1 MSNNQIDKHKVH
13 SITGGKDQTLSLL
26 STGEVL
32 AWGGAGSGRYTP
44 PFADICRAAKDA
56 DVKPVYVSIPAS
68 FTHISAGYGVSL
80 GISNQHQLF
89 VWGFCQLGIGGV
101 EKFSEEPS
109 LVNGVDKASRVAAGQ
124 FLYAAL
130 DQAGNVYTWGLD
142 ADGALGR
149 AATQINAPP
158 GVADLPPCKEIAVGD
173 NFMVALSSDE
183 QLYAWGSNSS
193 GQLGL
198 GHISTVSKPAQV
210 MLDSKVKSIAVGST
224 HVLVLTADNKVFGWG
239 SNHFGQIGLN
249 NTDRQNSIKFISTP
263 RSIFFPEK
271 ITAIAAG
278 MHFSLAL
285 SSSGKVYSWGW
296 NGFGQL
302 GMGNFMPISTP
313 TLIPNLS
320 NVRAIAAGESHSLAI
335 GKNQLLGWG
344 NNESGQL
351 GTASGKQAIPNSLLE
366 IA

>member
-1 MSNNQIDKHKVH
+1 MH

-56 DVKPVYVSIPAS
+56 DVKPVYVSIPAG

-130 DQAGNVYTWGLD
+130 DQTGNVYTWGLD

-239 SNHFGQIGLN
+239 
-249 NTDRQNSIKFISTP
+249 T
-263 RSIFFPEK
+263 
-271 ITAIAAG
+271 
-278 MHFSLAL
+278 
-285 SSSGKVYSWGW
+285 
-296 NGFGQL
+296 
-302 GMGNFMPISTP
+302 
-313 TLIPNLS
+313 
-320 NVRAIAAGESHSLAI
+320 
-335 GKNQLLGWG
+335 
-344 NNESGQL
+344 
-351 GTASGKQAIPNSLLE
+351 
-366 IA
+366 